1 MKKLRLPLLFL
12 FLGVILLG
20 CENKIDI
27 ERDASSTP
35 FEVNQETGYV
45 RYIEEV
51 KDWCISLNIPNNID
65 SYVYF
70 YDKDMKDSF
79 KKEGLLVKFSGEAV
93 KSAYQSTSLMCC
105 VEYYCLTISHIEE
118 IQ

>member
-1 MKKLRLPLLFL
+1 MKQLRLPFLLLFL
-12 FLGVILLG
+12 SLILLG

-27 ERDASSTP
+27 ERNSSATP
-35 FEVNQETGYV
+35 FKVNQETGYV
-45 RYIEEV
+45 MYREEI
-51 KDWCISLNIPNNID
+51 KDWCISLNIPDNID

-93 KSAYQSTSLMCC
+93 ESTFQPAIAMCC
-105 VEYYCLTISHIEE
+105 VEYYCLTITQIEE
-118 IQ
+118 IR